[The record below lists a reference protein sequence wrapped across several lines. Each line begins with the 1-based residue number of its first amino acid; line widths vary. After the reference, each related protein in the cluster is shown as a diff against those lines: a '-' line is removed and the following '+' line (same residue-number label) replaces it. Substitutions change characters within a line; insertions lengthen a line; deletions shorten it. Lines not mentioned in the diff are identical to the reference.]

1 MLIGNES
8 FTQRDD
14 DADFTVAD
22 FWSWAYSDLNS
33 NVLRGKLAEYLV
45 TKALYGKPV
54 SARREWDLYD
64 VQYGD
69 LKIEV
74 KTAGVF
80 QSFTDKPSQHIR
92 FDIARKK
99 PDMAPAGVEPARHAD
114 VYVFCLHDPRLKQ
127 NAQTTDSANPLDLD
141 EWEFRVI
148 PTDVLNEKY
157 GNRKSIALSQLKKW
171 DPVGCKFAQLS
182 DKILK
187 CKK

>member
-1 MLIGNES
+1 MRKGNES
-8 FTQRDD
+8 FIKSGSDEV
-14 DADFTVAD
+14 FTVAD

-99 PDMAPAGVEPARHAD
+99 PDMAPADVEPARHAD
-114 VYVFCLHDPRLKQ
+114 VYVFCLHDPHLKP
-127 NAQTTDSANPLDLD
+127 NAPMAGPANPLDLD

-157 GNRKSIALSQLKKW
+157 GNQKSIALSQLKRL
-171 DPVGCKFAQLS
+171 DRDGCKFAQLS